1 MKVDNHMRV
10 KVTDF
15 GFSSI
20 KEGDQFVDKAKKGT
34 RM

>member
-1 MKVDNHMRV
+1 MRV

-34 RM
+34 RMYFFPS